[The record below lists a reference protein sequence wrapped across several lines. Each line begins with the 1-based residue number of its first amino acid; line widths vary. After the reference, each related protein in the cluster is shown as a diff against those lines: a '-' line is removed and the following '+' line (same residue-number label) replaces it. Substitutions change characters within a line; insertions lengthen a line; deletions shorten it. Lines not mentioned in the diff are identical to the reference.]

1 MSSRSR
7 KKKRLRSLTHKVEH
21 LRLEVEDRD
30 ETFKELEAEF
40 MKELSE
46 LTDGSPMP
54 EPQIPDPVPEQ
65 SAKVEVVGGDTP
77 TEPAPESMV
86 EGKNSEELPDDIK
99 KIWKT
104 IALMTH
110 PDRTKNDP
118 EKTEMYLAANRAA
131 DEGSVDEILR
141 IATELN
147 IEIPEDSP
155 LVEAKLES
163 IASELENKLKTMEGS
178 VLWQWGQAEP
188 GARKKIMDVYIAM
201 RKLKKKSSPPA
212 V

>member
-30 ETFKELEAEF
+30 ETFKELEGEF
-40 MKELSE
+40 MKELAE
-46 LTDGSPMP
+46 LTSGSPVP
-54 EPQIPDPVPEQ
+54 EPQVSDAVPEQ
-65 SAKVEVVGGDTP
+65 SAKVEIFGG
-77 TEPAPESMV
+77 ESPAESVTGTLV
-86 EGKNSEELPDDIK
+86 EGKNVEELPDDIK
-99 KIWKT
+99 KIWKI

-141 IATELN
+141 IAAELN
-147 IEIPEDSP
+147 IEIPEESP

-163 IASELENKLKTMEGS
+163 IANELENRLKTMEGS

-201 RKLKKKSSPPA
+201 RKLKKKTSAPP

>member
-30 ETFKELEAEF
+30 ETFKELEGEF
-40 MKELSE
+40 MKELAE
-46 LTDGSPMP
+46 LTDGSRVA
-54 EPQIPDPVPEQ
+54 EPQVSDPVPEQ
-65 SAKVEVVGGDTP
+65 SAKVEIFGGKS
-77 TEPAPESMV
+77 PAESVTGKLV
-86 EGKNSEELPDDIK
+86 EGKNVEELPDDIK
-99 KIWKT
+99 KIWKI

-118 EKTEMYLAANRAA
+118 EKTDMYLAANRAA

-141 IATELN
+141 IAAELN
-147 IEIPEDSP
+147 IEIPDESP

-163 IASELENKLKTMEGS
+163 IASELENRLKTMEGS

>member
-21 LRLEVEDRD
+21 LRLEVEDRG
-30 ETFKELEAEF
+30 ETFKELEGEF
-40 MKELSE
+40 MKELAE
-46 LTDGSPMP
+46 LTDGSPVP
-54 EPQIPDPVPEQ
+54 EPQVSDPVPEQ
-65 SAKVEVVGGDTP
+65 SAKVEIFGG
-77 TEPAPESMV
+77 ESPAESVTGKLV
-86 EGKNSEELPDDIK
+86 EGKNVEELPDDIK
-99 KIWKT
+99 KIWKI

-141 IATELN
+141 IAAELN
-147 IEIPEDSP
+147 IEIPDESP

-163 IASELENKLKTMEGS
+163 IASELENRLKTMEDS
-178 VLWQWGQAEP
+178 VLWQWGQAES
-188 GARKKIMDVYIAM
+188 GARKKIMDIYIAM
-201 RKLKKKSSPPA
+201 RKLKKKTLPPP

>member
-30 ETFKELEAEF
+30 ETFKELEGEF
-40 MKELSE
+40 MKELAE
-46 LTDGSPMP
+46 LTDGSRGA
-54 EPQIPDPVPEQ
+54 EPQVSDPVPEQ
-65 SAKVEVVGGDTP
+65 SAKVEIFGGKS
-77 TEPAPESMV
+77 PAESVTGKLV
-86 EGKNSEELPDDIK
+86 EGKNVEELPDDIK
-99 KIWKT
+99 KIWKI

-141 IATELN
+141 IAAELN
-147 IEIPEDSP
+147 IEIPDESP

-163 IASELENKLKTMEGS
+163 IASELENRLKTMEGS

-188 GARKKIMDVYIAM
+188 GARKKIMDIYIAM
-201 RKLKKKSSPPA
+201 RKLKKKTLPPP

>member
-40 MKELSE
+40 LKELADI
-46 LTDGSPMP
+46 TDGSPMP
-54 EPQIPDPVPEQ
+54 QPQVPDPVPEQ
-65 SAKVEVVGGDTP
+65 QAHVEVVGAEVPGD
-77 TEPAPESMV
+77 PAPESLV
-86 EGKNSEELPDDIK
+86 EGKKNEELPDDIK

-118 EKTEMYLAANRAA
+118 EKTEMYLAANKAA
-131 DEGSVDEILR
+131 EDGSVDEILR

-147 IEIPEDSP
+147 IEIPDDSP
-155 LVEAKLES
+155 IVEAKLES

-188 GARKKIMDVYIAM
+188 EARKKIMDAYIAM
-201 RKLKKKSSPPA
+201 RKLKKKTPPPA

>member
-1 MSSRSR
+1 
-7 KKKRLRSLTHKVEH
+7 
-21 LRLEVEDRD
+21 
-30 ETFKELEAEF
+30 
-40 MKELSE
+40 
-46 LTDGSPMP
+46 
-54 EPQIPDPVPEQ
+54 
-65 SAKVEVVGGDTP
+65 
-77 TEPAPESMV
+77 
-86 EGKNSEELPDDIK
+86 
-99 KIWKT
+99 
-104 IALMTH
+104 
-110 PDRTKNDP
+110 
-118 EKTEMYLAANRAA
+118 MYLAANRAA

>member
-30 ETFKELEAEF
+30 ETFKELEGEF
-40 MKELSE
+40 MKELAE
-46 LTDGSPMP
+46 LTDGSRVA
-54 EPQIPDPVPEQ
+54 EPQVSDPVPEQ
-65 SAKVEVVGGDTP
+65 SAKVEIFGG
-77 TEPAPESMV
+77 ESPAESVTGKLV
-86 EGKNSEELPDDIK
+86 EGKNVEELPDDIK
-99 KIWKT
+99 KIWKI

-141 IATELN
+141 IAAELN
-147 IEIPEDSP
+147 IEIPDESP

-163 IASELENKLKTMEGS
+163 IASELENRLKTMEGS

-188 GARKKIMDVYIAM
+188 GARNKIMDIYIAM
-201 RKLKKKSSPPA
+201 RKLKKKTLPPP